1 MEDVGAGVVV
11 LAQLTAEEAACPWC
25 GQRSR
30 RVHSRY
36 ERRLA
41 DAPIAGRA
49 VQVRLRVRRFLCVNT
64 DCAARTFAEQPDG
77 LAAPRARIT
86 SLLREMLL
94 EVALMLAGRAG
105 ARLASR
111 LGMPASRDRLLRLL
125 HGLPDREPETPV
137 VLGVDD
143 FALRRGRIYGT
154 VLIDVLTGAPVD
166 LLADRESESLAAW
179 LRARPGIE
187 VICRDR
193 AGGYADAARQGAPQ
207 AIQVADRWHL
217 WRNLGEA
224 VEKAVVTR
232 RAHLAAANPTPRQ
245 APASEPQ
252 VVQTV
257 PEKRIVTRLR
267 ENYQA
272 VQQLRAQGMSKAA
285 IGRKLGLHPATV
297 RKFADATSAHEL
309 TAKTEQRAH
318 LVDDYVEHLH
328 RRWNEGER
336 NATAL
341 FREIAALGYPGGE
354 LAVQRYLR
362 RFRHGRGHAPL
373 PGPKPPTVREVTSW
387 IMTHPDRLAADDAI
401 RLARLRKADPGL
413 DRLTGHVRGFAT
425 MMTGRTGHQLDGWI
439 DTVEVDDL
447 TPIAGFARNLR
458 RDHDAVQA
466 GLTLD
471 HSSGRVEGTVN
482 KIKMLKRQMFGR
494 AGFDLLRIRV
504 LYAR

>member
-1 MEDVGAGVVV
+1 
-11 LAQLTAEEAACPWC
+11 
-25 GQRSR
+25 
-30 RVHSRY
+30 
-36 ERRLA
+36 
-41 DAPIAGRA
+41 
-49 VQVRLRVRRFLCVNT
+49 
-64 DCAARTFAEQPDG
+64 
-77 LAAPRARIT
+77 
-86 SLLREMLL
+86 
-94 EVALMLAGRAG
+94 
-105 ARLASR
+105 
-111 LGMPASRDRLLRLL
+111 
-125 HGLPDREPETPV
+125 
-137 VLGVDD
+137 LGVDD

-166 LLADRESESLAAW
+166 LLADRESESLADW

-193 AGGYADAARQGAPQ
+193 AGGCADAARQGAPQ

-224 VEKAVVTR
+224 VEKAVLTR
-232 RAHLAAANPTPRQ
+232 RAHLAAANPTPRR
-245 APASEPQ
+245 APACEPR
-252 VVQTV
+252 VVQAV
-257 PEKRIVTRLR
+257 AEKRIVTRPR

-413 DRLTGHVRGFAT
+413 DKLTGHVRGFAT
-425 MMTGRTGHQLDGWI
+425 MMTGLTGHQLDGWI

-458 RDHDAVQA
+458 RDHDAVKA

-482 KIKMLKRQMFGR
+482 EIKMLKRQMFGR
-494 AGFDLLRIRV
+494 AVFDLLRTRV
-504 LYAR
+504 PYAR